1 MTFVLVFVMVFFVV
15 FVFVLLVVALY
26 WDIFDG
32 SGPASRAVEAARSDG
47 RIENNG
53 NNQKFNIC
61 KTDTRGKI
69 LVGNHSL
76 GGGWSESS
84 VEI

>member
-1 MTFVLVFVMVFFVV
+1 MVLFVV
-15 FVFVLLVVALY
+15 FVALH

-47 RIENNG
+47 RIENKG

-61 KTDTRGKI
+61 ETDAYAIGEIFGREPFFGRRVVGKFSWN
-69 LVGNHSL
+69 LM
-76 GGGWSESS
+76 
-84 VEI
+84 

>member
-1 MTFVLVFVMVFFVV
+1 MTFVLVFVMVLFVV
-15 FVFVLLVVALY
+15 FVFVLLVVALH

-32 SGPASRAVEAARSDG
+32 SGLASRAVEAARSDG

-61 KTDTRGKI
+61 KTDAYGEIFGRKPFFRRRVVGKF
-69 LVGNHSL
+69 S
-76 GGGWSESS
+76 
-84 VEI
+84 

>member
-1 MTFVLVFVMVFFVV
+1 MHVCYDVV
-15 FVFVLLVVALY
+15 VVVFVLLFVALY

-53 NNQKFNIC
+53 NNQNFNIC
-61 KTDTRGKI
+61 KNDDALGEIFGRKPL
-69 LVGNHSL
+69 LVGKRRFS
-76 GGGWSESS
+76 
-84 VEI
+84 